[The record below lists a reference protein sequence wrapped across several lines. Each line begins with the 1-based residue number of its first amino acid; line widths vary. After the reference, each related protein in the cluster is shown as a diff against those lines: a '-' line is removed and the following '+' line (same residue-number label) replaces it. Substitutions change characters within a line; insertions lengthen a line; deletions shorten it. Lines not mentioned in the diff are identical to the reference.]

1 MLQKHK
7 ILGPVREGMAV
18 RTTRVSAWT
27 LEIQIDSGQTDLKR
41 GTFYFSSI
49 YHTLIMY
56 QALC

>member
-7 ILGPVREGMAV
+7 LLGARKRRNGWM
-18 RTTRVSAWT
+18 TRVSAQT
-27 LEIQIDSGQTDLKR
+27 LEIQIDPRQTELKR
-41 GTFYFSSI
+41 RTFYFRSI